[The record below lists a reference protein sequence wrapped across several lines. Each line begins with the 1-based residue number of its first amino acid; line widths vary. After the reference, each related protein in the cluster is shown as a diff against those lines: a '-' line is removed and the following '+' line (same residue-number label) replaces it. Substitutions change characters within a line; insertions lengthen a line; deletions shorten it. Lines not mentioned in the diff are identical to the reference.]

1 MNNAASAF
9 DPNEHVVECAHA
21 GGRAATI
28 RSCAPGKVVL
38 WGEYAVLTGA
48 PAAVLAI
55 NRHAVCELSSG
66 SAFRFISTGFAA
78 PEAVLQH
85 LPASAPKDHP
95 AALLAWQVLQA
106 FSAQGRRP
114 ATFRLASDAF
124 FHDGVKLGIGA
135 SAALCTAIE
144 GACAQRIGEP
154 PSFARAR
161 DAHYRFQGGRGSG
174 IDVAA
179 SFYGGALRYQ
189 YGAATSLATTAPQ
202 PNHHQSADT
211 NHRTAPQAVTLPE
224 ARFLWTGESASTKH
238 HLDRFKAYLQQGD
251 HSALDALARCS
262 EQLCDAPSLTNLT
275 AYTQALH
282 RLDHKADLGIYQPR
296 HLQAERLAKRYNAVY
311 KPCGAGGGDIGA
323 VFAEP
328 SANLAAFAANA
339 TAKGFTIL
347 NLEPAV
353 HGLEIRA

>member
-1 MNNAASAF
+1 MIVS
-9 DPNEHVVECAHA
+9 
-21 GGRAATI
+21 R
-28 RSCAPGKVVL
+28 APGKVVL
-38 WGEYAVLTGA
+38 WGEYAVLAGA

-55 NRHAVCELSSG
+55 DRYAVCELTSG
-66 SAFRFISTGFAA
+66 PTFRFISTGFPA
-78 PEAVLQH
+78 PEAVLQR
-85 LPASAPKDHP
+85 LPATAPQEHP

-106 FSAQGRRP
+106 FSAQSQRP

-124 FHDGVKLGIGA
+124 FHNGVKLGIGA
-135 SAALCTAIE
+135 SAALCAAIE
-144 GACAQRIGEP
+144 GACARRIGEP

-161 DAHYRFQGGRGSG
+161 DAHHRFQGGRGSG

-179 SFYGGALRYQ
+179 SFHGGVLRYQ
-189 YGAATSLATTAPQ
+189 DGAATPLATPAPR
-202 PNHHQSADT
+202 PNRRRSTDAS
-211 NHRTAPQAVTLPE
+211 HRAAPPTMTLPE
-224 ARFLWTGESASTKH
+224 VRFLWTGQSASTKH

-262 EQLCDAPSLTNLT
+262 EQLCDAPSLTNLA

-282 RLDHKADLGIYQPR
+282 RLDRRANLGIYQPR
-296 HLQAERLAKRYNAVY
+296 HLQAEQLAKRYNALY

-323 VFAEP
+323 VFAES
-328 SANLAAFAANA
+328 SADLAAFAAA
-339 TAKGFTIL
+339 ASAAGFTIL